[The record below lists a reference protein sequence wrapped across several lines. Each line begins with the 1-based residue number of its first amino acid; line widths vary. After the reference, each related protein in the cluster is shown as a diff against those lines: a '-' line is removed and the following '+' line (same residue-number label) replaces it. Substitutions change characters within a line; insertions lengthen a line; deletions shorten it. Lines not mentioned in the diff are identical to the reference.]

1 MHVCSFLADTNIIS
15 ETYKP
20 KPHPVIEEWF
30 LENPE
35 LILCYPVVLEIEMGI
50 AIKSRY
56 DPDAGECLRI
66 WLDRLLDTSG
76 HAPLEMTFAAAQL
89 QARMMEV
96 PALRCLWKMTNS
108 KRLRP
113 PGQDLAI
120 AALSIEHQ
128 RPIATVNTRDFMLIN
143 EYFPLPGVFDPS
155 LQLWNVARKAKSR
168 RRRGMPLQ
176 PTPELAPA

>member
-1 MHVCSFLADTNIIS
+1 MDIRSFLADTNIIS

-20 KPHPVIEEWF
+20 KPHPVIKSWF
-30 LENPE
+30 LKQPE
-35 LILCYPVVLEIEMGI
+35 LVLCYPVILEIEMGI
-50 AIKSRY
+50 ASRSRH
-56 DPDAGECLRI
+56 DPAGGDRLRR

-76 HAPLEMTFAAAQL
+76 NALLEMTVSAAQL

-96 PALRCLWKMTNS
+96 PALRGLWKIPNS

-155 LQLWNVARKAKSR
+155 VQLWNVARKPKSR
-168 RRRGMPLQ
+168 RRRGVPVQTSM
-176 PTPELAPA
+176 ELVQA